1 MQGMELPN
9 VERWSAH
16 VAVVR
21 GLNPGLFTGPGTNT
35 FLVGTGRERILL
47 DTGAGVRGYVP
58 LLEQALTEECG
69 GAELG
74 EILATHIHPDHI
86 GGAVDVLRRF
96 GERPIGKRPWAEKD
110 SRYAVEIRALDEG
123 DVIRT
128 EGATLRAYHTPG
140 HSEDHLCFYLEEDRA
155 LFTGDVILGA
165 GTTVIPLDGG
175 DMGLYMETLERILEL
190 EIDVIYP
197 GHGPQI
203 PDARGKV
210 NAYIQHRRTREA
222 QILRALEEG
231 ASTVERIV
239 DGAYQD
245 TPRALHSAA
254 AQSVRSNLVKLERE
268 GRAARGIDAAGEEH
282 WSPT

>member
-9 VERWSAH
+9 IERWSAH

-35 FLVGTGRERILL
+35 YLVGTGAEPILL
-47 DTGAGVRGYVP
+47 DTGAGVSGYVP
-58 LLEQALTEECG
+58 LLEQALVEECG
-69 GAELG
+69 GAEPG
-74 EILATHIHPDHI
+74 EILATHVHPDHI
-86 GGAVDVLRRF
+86 GGATDVLRRF
-96 GERPIGKRPWAEKD
+96 GERPVGKRPWPEKD
-110 SRYAVEIRALDEG
+110 ARYPVEIRALDEG

-128 EGATLRAYHTPG
+128 EGATLRACHTPG

-175 DMGLYMETLERILEL
+175 DMGLYMETLERMLEL
-190 EIDVIYP
+190 EIDVLYP
-197 GHGPQI
+197 GHGPLI
-203 PDARGKV
+203 PDARGKIR
-210 NAYIQHRRTREA
+210 AYIDHRRAREA
-222 QILRALEEG
+222 QILGALEAG

-239 DGAYQD
+239 EQAYQD
-245 TPRALHSAA
+245 TPKALHAAA

-268 GRAARGIDAAGEEH
+268 GRTARGIDAAGEEH